1 MTDARRLNV
10 AITRARYGL
19 IIVGNAK
26 VLARDNLWNNLL
38 NFMKE
43 NKVLVDGNLN
53 DLRQCNLKFRPS

>member
-1 MTDARRLNV
+1 LTDARRLNV